1 MELKKGDVFFTK
13 SARACTLT
21 IDERIIEMLMYLE
34 RLHLFLNLA
43 QKQITTQGKVDIEAE
58 IINVDNW
65 INRAINY
72 KITFS

>member
-1 MELKKGDVFFTK
+1 
-13 SARACTLT
+13 
-21 IDERIIEMLMYLE
+21 MYLE